1 MRTCLRQRIP
11 RVSSTPRVAH
21 LVGLTTDTPTT
32 AASAT
37 MSRRPAPRTGSDPD
51 NRALSDSPSRAPRRY
66 PIADDGLVSRTE
78 VMAAMAASTTDWS
91 TRSTARTD
99 FGRGV
104 DLGPIRST
112 QG

>member
-51 NRALSDSPSRAPRRY
+51 KRALSDSPSRAPQPY
-66 PIADDGLVSRTE
+66 PIADDGLVTRTK
-78 VMAAMAASTTDWS
+78 VMAASTTDWS
-91 TRSTARTD
+91 SRSTRAN
-99 FGRGV
+99 
-104 DLGPIRST
+104 
-112 QG
+112 